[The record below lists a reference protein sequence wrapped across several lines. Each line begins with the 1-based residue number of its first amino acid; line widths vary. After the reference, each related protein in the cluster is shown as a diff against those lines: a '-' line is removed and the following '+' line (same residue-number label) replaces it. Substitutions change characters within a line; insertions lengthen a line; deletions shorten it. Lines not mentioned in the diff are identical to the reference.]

1 MVGRVGRGYRKVG
14 RVERVYRRVGRVG
27 RVGRVYSMVGRVG
40 RVYRK
45 VGRVERVY
53 RRVGRVGRVYEDEY
67 GYPQETSHR
76 EEYCKNISS
85 TISFLQC
92 IHTTHYTLT
101 HPHTLTQY
109 TYTLLHCT

>member
-1 MVGRVGRGYRKVG
+1 MVGRVERVYRKVE

-27 RVGRVYSMVGRVG
+27 RV
-40 RVYRK
+40 
-45 VGRVERVY
+45 Y
-53 RRVGRVGRVYEDEY
+53 RRVGRVGRAGRVYEDEY

-92 IHTTHYTLT
+92 IHTTHYTLHT
-101 HPHTLTQY
+101 HCSHTLTPLLSTLPHLY
-109 TYTLLHCT
+109 TVHNTHK